1 MKYNKLFSYFLIF
14 QDIEAYVK
22 MEGAERRKDM
32 AEIKEKI
39 KSEEEKRLGRFC
51 PRTCKCLKNQNML
64 LAPLDIFLR

>member
-1 MKYNKLFSYFLIF
+1 MEYNNFFSCFLVF

-39 KSEEEKRLGRFC
+39 KSEEEKRLGRF
-51 PRTCKCLKNQNML
+51 LNY
-64 LAPLDIFLR
+64 LRKRLNNKYE

>member
-1 MKYNKLFSYFLIF
+1 MEYNNLFSCFLVF

-39 KSEEEKRLGRFC
+39 KSEEEKRLGRF
-51 PRTCKCLKNQNML
+51 LNY
-64 LAPLDIFLR
+64 LRKRLNNKYE

>member
-1 MKYNKLFSYFLIF
+1 MEYNNLFSCFLVF

-39 KSEEEKRLGRFC
+39 KSEEEKRLGRFH
-51 PRTCKCLKNQNML
+51 NY
-64 LAPLDIFLR
+64 LRKRLNNKYE

>member
-1 MKYNKLFSYFLIF
+1 MFSCFLEF

-39 KSEEEKRLGRFC
+39 KSEEEKRLGRF
-51 PRTCKCLKNQNML
+51 LNY
-64 LAPLDIFLR
+64 LRKRLNNRYE